1 MKIFKRIGII
11 ALLAFLTI
19 SLVGCGK
26 EEKKEEN
33 TEKVVE
39 KNVEGTLEDIMAKL
53 YDGIADEDKP
63 MMLGNIEL
71 NEENIEGFVGTSD
84 IEYKEAIASE
94 SMVGSIA
101 HSVVLLRTKDGANVE
116 DVKKKI
122 KDNVNPRKWICVGVE
137 PDDVIVKSKGDL
149 VVLIL
154 IENATIRET
163 IDKNFNEL

>member
-1 MKIFKRIGII
+1 MKLFKKIGII

-26 EEKKEEN
+26 EEN
-33 TEKVVE
+33 TEKVAE
-39 KNVEGTLEDIMAKL
+39 KNVEGTLEDIMTKL

-101 HSVVLLRTKDGANVE
+101 HSVVLLRTKDGADVE

-154 IENATIRET
+154 IENAAIRET

>member
-26 EEKKEEN
+26 EENKEEN

-39 KNVEGTLEDIMAKL
+39 KNVEGTLEDKMAKL

-84 IEYKEAIASE
+84 I
-94 SMVGSIA
+94 
-101 HSVVLLRTKDGANVE
+101 
-116 DVKKKI
+116 
-122 KDNVNPRKWICVGVE
+122 
-137 PDDVIVKSKGDL
+137 
-149 VVLIL
+149 
-154 IENATIRET
+154 
-163 IDKNFNEL
+163 

>member
-1 MKIFKRIGII
+1 MKIFKIIGII

-26 EEKKEEN
+26 EENKEEN